1 MGKEWTLA
9 MEELTI
15 EGCGTAVQA
24 PKDEAIGEQ
33 EEGDSLPS
41 SSRTSYAW
49 RGEGDRMGCHRLQC
63 W

>member
-1 MGKEWTLA
+1 
-9 MEELTI
+9 MEELTV

-33 EEGDSLPS
+33 EERDSLPS

>member
-1 MGKEWTLA
+1 

-41 SSRTSYAW
+41 SLGTSYTV
-49 RGEGDRMGCHRLQC
+49 GEGDDRRDGGHRLQRR
-63 W
+63 

>member
-9 MEELTI
+9 MEELTV

-41 SSRTSYAW
+41 SSGNVVRLE
-49 RGEGDRMGCHRLQC
+49 RGGR
-63 W
+63 